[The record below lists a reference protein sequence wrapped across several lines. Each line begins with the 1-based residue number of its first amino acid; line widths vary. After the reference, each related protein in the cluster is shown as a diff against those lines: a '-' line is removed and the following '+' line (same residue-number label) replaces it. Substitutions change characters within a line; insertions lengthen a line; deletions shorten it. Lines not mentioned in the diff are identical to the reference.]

1 MAETAERAAV
11 AQWRCWLCEA
21 GKGAGSVLV
30 GALVCRRGA
39 WFPQS
44 RKPSGKW
51 CEAMPARDG
60 MRLRE
65 GACVGERGAAAAAAR
80 LARRRC
86 IMAGLPWR
94 AVGWLQML

>member
-1 MAETAERAAV
+1 ME
-11 AQWRCWLCEA
+11 QWRCWLCEA
-21 GKGAGSVLV
+21 GIGAGSVLV

-65 GACVGERGAAAAAAR
+65 GACVGERGGSSGGGTAG
-80 LARRRC
+80 
-86 IMAGLPWR
+86 MAE
-94 AVGWLQML
+94 VHGWLALESCGLTLVLKFGCK